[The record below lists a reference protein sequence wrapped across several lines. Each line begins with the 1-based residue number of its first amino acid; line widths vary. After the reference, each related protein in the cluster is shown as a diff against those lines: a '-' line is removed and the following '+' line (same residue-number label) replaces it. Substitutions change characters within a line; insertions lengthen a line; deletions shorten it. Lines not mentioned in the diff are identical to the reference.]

1 MSIPLNTFTAIPV
14 HSQFMAPAS
23 DAYQALTMR
32 ATGGTA
38 IGNGAAGREIQL
50 WSVKYE
56 GTNINVYDAAGVLS
70 FTLVVSGATSVCL
83 AFDSNMAVTIC
94 YTKSDGSYLYFFNSQ
109 SGQFE
114 TLFLAGA
121 DTCRVAVDKASLF
134 FNTNSDVLFVYSK
147 AGVLYWRQQRDRY
160 TIERTVGAVTG
171 GQSLRRVG
179 PNVEN
184 RLQIEMST

>member
-1 MSIPLNTFTAIPV
+1 MSIPLNTFTVIPV

-23 DAYQALTMR
+23 DAYQAMIMR

-38 IGNGAAGREIQL
+38 IGDGSAGREIQL
-50 WSVKYE
+50 WTVKYE
-56 GTNINVYDAAGVLS
+56 GTNINVYNALGVLS
-70 FTLVVSGATSVCL
+70 FTMVIPGVTSVCL

-114 TLFLAGA
+114 TLFLIGVGA
-121 DTCRVAVDKASLF
+121 CRVAVDKTSLF

-160 TIERTVGAVTG
+160 TIERTVGPITA
-171 GQSLRRVG
+171 GQTLRRVG